1 MGTTFT
7 YTPARAERSPH
18 SPTRLTRSRD
28 WPPNFASSK
37 LQRLRATLVISLV
50 LLACSES
57 GHSPTGDDSGSASG
71 GNAGAAA
78 ATGGS
83 ASGADG
89 GDSAKAGNAN
99 TAGGTTCTGA
109 TSGSGA
115 SGSGA
120 GGSGNAGDGATSG
133 ASNAGTSGNVGA
145 SGTVGN
151 AGSGGNTPGAFVHP
165 GLLFRRADLE
175 RMRERVSAAEEPY
188 LAGWNRL
195 RNEARASVDYTP
207 APFAVVTRNSGGTG
221 EGNTELRD
229 DAARAFFN
237 AVEWVVSQDEAHA
250 RKSAEILDAW
260 SGTLTAIEGDAD
272 RFLAAGL
279 YGYLLANAG
288 EILRHTY
295 EGWSEANANRFERM
309 LVEIFYPLSHE
320 FLETHAG
327 SRVDHHFANWDAA
340 QLVNIAS
347 IGVFSDDR
355 AMYDEAVDYFY
366 NGAGNGNIMRAV
378 YDGETGQLQE
388 SGRDQAH
395 AQLGIGLLA
404 ALCETA
410 WNQGDDLYAAAD
422 NRLLKGFEY
431 TAQYLLG
438 HEVPFKTYM
447 DQSRTHTEISSV
459 NREQRRPIYE
469 MVLNHY
475 TNRRGVPAPFT
486 EELAEAIR
494 PEGFHGDHPGFG
506 TLLHTRP
513 PAP

>member
-1 MGTTFT
+1 LRAITFT
-7 YTPARAERSPH
+7 LA
-18 SPTRLTRSRD
+18 L
-28 WPPNFASSK
+28 
-37 LQRLRATLVISLV
+37 SLV
-50 LLACSES
+50 VLACSKD
-57 GHSPTGDDSGSASG
+57 GGSPNGDAGQPGIASG
-71 GNAGAAA
+71 GRAGA
-78 ATGGS
+78 
-83 ASGADG
+83 
-89 GDSAKAGNAN
+89 
-99 TAGGTTCTGA
+99 GA
-109 TSGSGA
+109 TTGSGA
-115 SGSGA
+115 SGPNGGSSAQGGAPNASAGASGS
-120 GGSGNAGDGATSG
+120 GGSGNGTGGSGAGASGSAGEGATSG
-133 ASNAGTSGNVGA
+133 AANAGATGNAGA
-145 SGTVGN
+145 SGM
-151 AGSGGNTPGAFVHP
+151 AGSAGRGGSSPGAFVHP
-165 GLLFRRADLE
+165 GLLLQRADLE
-175 RMRERVSAAEEPY
+175 RLRERVSEGVEPY

-195 RNEARASVDYTP
+195 RNEARSSIDYTP
-207 APFAVVTRNSGGTG
+207 TPFAVVTRNSGGTG

-229 DAARAFFN
+229 DATRAFFH
-237 AVEWVVSQDEAHA
+237 AVQWFVAEDEAHA
-250 RKSAEILDAW
+250 EKSAEILNAW
-260 SGTLTAIEGDAD
+260 SSTLTAIEGDAD

-295 EGWSEANANRFERM
+295 GGWSEADADRFEQM

-355 AMYDEAVDYFY
+355 ALYDEAVDYFY
-366 NGAGNGNIMRAV
+366 DGAGNGNILRAV

-410 WNQGDDLYAAAD
+410 WNQGDDLYGAAD

-438 HEVPFKTYM
+438 NEVPFKTYM
-447 DQSRTHTEISSV
+447 DQSRTHTEISAV
-459 NREQRRPIYE
+459 NRDQRRPIYE

-475 TNRRGVPAPFT
+475 TSRRGIPAPFT
-486 EELAEAIR
+486 QELAAAIR

-513 PAP
+513 PTP

>member
-1 MGTTFT
+1 LRVTVFV
-7 YTPARAERSPH
+7 A
-18 SPTRLTRSRD
+18 
-28 WPPNFASSK
+28 FALS
-37 LQRLRATLVISLV
+37 VI
-50 LLACSES
+50 ACSEN
-57 GHSPTGDDSGSASG
+57 GSAPSG
-71 GNAGAAA
+71 EGGMGGTSTSAGTAGAGATNGGVGGTDGEGA
-78 ATGGS
+78 RAGTGTSGVGGASAGATGNGASSGASNSGTGAMSGEAGQGGTGGS
-83 ASGADG
+83 E
-89 GDSAKAGNAN
+89 NA
-99 TAGGTTCTGA
+99 
-109 TSGSGA
+109 GA
-115 SGSGA
+115 SGS
-120 GGSGNAGDGATSG
+120 
-133 ASNAGTSGNVGA
+133 
-145 SGTVGN
+145 
-151 AGSGGNTPGAFVHP
+151 AGSAGSAAGSEGAFVHP
-165 GLLFRRADLE
+165 GLLFRAEDLE
-175 RMRERVSAAEEPY
+175 RMRASVSAGEEPY

-195 RNEARASVDYTP
+195 RSEGRASVDYQPT
-207 APFAVVTRNSGGTG
+207 PFAVVTRNSGGTG

-229 DAARAFFN
+229 DATRAFFN
-237 AVEWVVSQDEAHA
+237 AVEWVVSEDEAHA
-250 RKSAEILDAW
+250 RKSAEILNAW
-260 SGTLTAIEGDAD
+260 SGTLTSIEGDAD

-288 EILRHTY
+288 EILRYTY
-295 EGWSEANANRFERM
+295 AGWSEADTDRFERM

-347 IGVFSDDR
+347 IGVFADDR
-355 AMYDEAVDYFY
+355 AMYDEAVHYFY

-438 HEVPFKTYM
+438 YDVPFKTYM

-459 NREQRRPIYE
+459 SREQRRPIYE

-486 EELAEAIR
+486 EQLAEAIR

-513 PAP
+513 PTP

>member
-1 MGTTFT
+1 MRATTFT
-7 YTPARAERSPH
+7 LA
-18 SPTRLTRSRD
+18 
-28 WPPNFASSK
+28 
-37 LQRLRATLVISLV
+37 ISLV
-50 LLACSES
+50 VLACSDRAGAPSDDGGRAGVAGS
-57 GHSPTGDDSGSASG
+57 GGATAASG
-71 GNAGAAA
+71 GSAGDGNAGGSDA
-78 ATGGS
+78 GGS
-83 ASGADG
+83 ANES
-89 GDSAKAGNAN
+89 
-99 TAGGTTCTGA
+99 GGTTGA
-109 TSGSGA
+109 GASGGTSQAGA
-115 SGSGA
+115 SGSNA
-120 GGSGNAGDGATSG
+120 GGSANAGDGAKSG
-133 ASNAGTSGNVGA
+133 AVNAGTGGNAAAGA
-145 SGTVGN
+145 GGTAGS
-151 AGSGGNTPGAFVHP
+151 AGSGGSTAGAFVHP
-165 GLLFRRADLE
+165 GLLFQRADLE
-175 RMRERVSAAEEPY
+175 RMRERVSAGEEPY
-188 LAGWNRL
+188 LAGFNRL
-195 RNEARASVDYTP
+195 RNEARASADYTP

-250 RKSAEILDAW
+250 QKSAEILDAW
-260 SGTLTAIEGDAD
+260 SSTLTAIEGDAD

-295 EGWSEANANRFERM
+295 DGWSEADADRFERM

-438 HEVPFKTYM
+438 YEVPFETYM

-486 EELAEAIR
+486 RELAEAIR

>member
-1 MGTTFT
+1 
-7 YTPARAERSPH
+7 
-18 SPTRLTRSRD
+18 
-28 WPPNFASSK
+28 
-37 LQRLRATLVISLV
+37 LRATTLTLAFSLV
-50 LLACSES
+50 VLACSKN
-57 GHSPTGDDSGSASG
+57 GDSPNGGAGQAGIASG
-71 GNAGAAA
+71 GGAGVGGLIGSGANGPNGGSSAKGGTPNANAGASGNG
-78 ATGGS
+78 TG
-83 ASGADG
+83 
-89 GDSAKAGNAN
+89 
-99 TAGGTTCTGA
+99 
-109 TSGSGA
+109 
-115 SGSGA
+115 GSGA
-120 GGSGNAGDGATSG
+120 GGSATSGGGNTAAGNAG
-133 ASNAGTSGNVGA
+133 A
-145 SGTVGN
+145 SGSAGS
-151 AGSGGNTPGAFVHP
+151 AGSGGDPPGAFVHP
-165 GLLFRRADLE
+165 GLLFQRADLE
-175 RMRERVSAAEEPY
+175 RMRERVSEGVEPY

-195 RNEARASVDYTP
+195 RNEARASLDYTP
-207 APFAVVTRNSGGTG
+207 TPFAIVTRNSGGTG
-221 EGNTELRD
+221 EGNTELRE
-229 DAARAFFN
+229 DATRAFFH
-237 AVEWVVSQDEAHA
+237 AVRWFVAEDEAHA
-250 RKSAEILDAW
+250 QKSAEILNAW
-260 SGTLTAIEGDAD
+260 SSTLTAIEGDAD

-288 EILRHTY
+288 EILRYTY
-295 EGWSEANANRFERM
+295 DGWSEADADRFEQM

-355 AMYDEAVDYFY
+355 ALYEEAVDYFY
-366 NGAGNGNIMRAV
+366 NGSGNGNIVRAV

-410 WNQGDDLYAAAD
+410 WNQGDDLYGAAD

-438 HEVPFKTYM
+438 YEVPFKTYM
-447 DQSRTHTEISSV
+447 DQSRTHTEISAV
-459 NREQRRPIYE
+459 NRDQRRPIYE

-475 TNRRGVPAPFT
+475 TSRRGIPAPFT
-486 EELAEAIR
+486 QSLAEAIR
-494 PEGFHGDHPGFG
+494 PEGFHGDHAGFG

>member
-1 MGTTFT
+1 
-7 YTPARAERSPH
+7 
-18 SPTRLTRSRD
+18 
-28 WPPNFASSK
+28 
-37 LQRLRATLVISLV
+37 LRATTLTLAFSLV
-50 LLACSES
+50 VLACSKN
-57 GHSPTGDDSGSASG
+57 GDSPNGGAGQAGIASG
-71 GNAGAAA
+71 GGAGVGGLIGSGANGPNGGSSAKGGTPNANAGASGNG
-78 ATGGS
+78 TGG
-83 ASGADG
+83 
-89 GDSAKAGNAN
+89 N
-99 TAGGTTCTGA
+99 GTG
-109 TSGSGA
+109 
-115 SGSGA
+115 GSGA
-120 GGSGNAGDGATSG
+120 GGSATSGGGNTAAGNAG
-133 ASNAGTSGNVGA
+133 A
-145 SGTVGN
+145 SGSAGN
-151 AGSGGNTPGAFVHP
+151 AGSGGDPPGAFVHP
-165 GLLFRRADLE
+165 GLLFQRADLE
-175 RMRERVSAAEEPY
+175 RMRERVSEGVEPY

-195 RNEARASVDYTP
+195 RNEARASLDYTP
-207 APFAVVTRNSGGTG
+207 TPFAIVTRNSGGTG
-221 EGNTELRD
+221 EGNTELRE
-229 DAARAFFN
+229 DATRAFFH
-237 AVEWVVSQDEAHA
+237 AVRWFVAEDEAHA
-250 RKSAEILDAW
+250 QKSAEILNAW
-260 SGTLTAIEGDAD
+260 SSTLTAIEGDAD

-288 EILRHTY
+288 EILRYTY
-295 EGWSEANANRFERM
+295 DGWSEADADRFEQM

-355 AMYDEAVDYFY
+355 ALYEEAVDYFY
-366 NGAGNGNIMRAV
+366 NGSGNGNIVRAV

-410 WNQGDDLYAAAD
+410 WNQGDDLYGAAD

-438 HEVPFKTYM
+438 YEVPFKTYM
-447 DQSRTHTEISSV
+447 DQSRTHTEISAV
-459 NREQRRPIYE
+459 NRDQRRPIYE

-475 TNRRGVPAPFT
+475 TSRRGIPAPFT
-486 EELAEAIR
+486 QSLAEAIR
-494 PEGFHGDHPGFG
+494 PEGFHGDHAGFG

>member
-1 MGTTFT
+1 
-7 YTPARAERSPH
+7 
-18 SPTRLTRSRD
+18 
-28 WPPNFASSK
+28 
-37 LQRLRATLVISLV
+37 LRATTLTLAFSLV
-50 LLACSES
+50 VLACSKN
-57 GHSPTGDDSGSASG
+57 GDSPNGGAGQAGIASG
-71 GNAGAAA
+71 GGAGVGGLIGSGANGPNGGSSAKGGTPNANAGASGNG
-78 ATGGS
+78 TGG
-83 ASGADG
+83 
-89 GDSAKAGNAN
+89 N
-99 TAGGTTCTGA
+99 GTG
-109 TSGSGA
+109 
-115 SGSGA
+115 GSGA
-120 GGSGNAGDGATSG
+120 GGSATSGGGNTAAGNAG
-133 ASNAGTSGNVGA
+133 A
-145 SGTVGN
+145 SGSAGS
-151 AGSGGNTPGAFVHP
+151 AGSGGDPPGAFVHP
-165 GLLFRRADLE
+165 GLLFQRADLE
-175 RMRERVSAAEEPY
+175 RMRERVSEGVEPY

-195 RNEARASVDYTP
+195 RNEARASLDYTP
-207 APFAVVTRNSGGTG
+207 TPFAIVTRNSGGTG
-221 EGNTELRD
+221 EGNTELRE
-229 DAARAFFN
+229 DATRAFFH
-237 AVEWVVSQDEAHA
+237 AVRWFVAEDEAHA
-250 RKSAEILDAW
+250 QKSAEILNAW
-260 SGTLTAIEGDAD
+260 SSTLTAIEGDAD

-288 EILRHTY
+288 EILRYTY
-295 EGWSEANANRFERM
+295 DGWSEADADRFEQM

-355 AMYDEAVDYFY
+355 ALYEEAVDYFY
-366 NGAGNGNIMRAV
+366 NGSGNGNIVRAV

-410 WNQGDDLYAAAD
+410 WNQGDDLYGAAD

-438 HEVPFKTYM
+438 YEVPFKTYM
-447 DQSRTHTEISSV
+447 DQSRTHTEISAV
-459 NREQRRPIYE
+459 NRDQRRPIYE

-475 TNRRGVPAPFT
+475 TSRRGIPAPFT
-486 EELAEAIR
+486 QSLAEAIR
-494 PEGFHGDHPGFG
+494 PEGFHGDHAGFG